1 MTRPAYHCFLPS
13 ELAKLPSELAKQ
25 PEPLQFWLAWGA
37 VWAVLGPIL
46 CVALMLDYWR
56 CA

>member
-13 ELAKLPSELAKQ
+13 ELANLPSELAKQ
-25 PEPLQFWLAWGA
+25 PEPVQFWLAWGA